1 MTRLRNC
8 WGELSLVKQFALMAC
23 IVVGVGMIVLGSFVS
38 AEIEN
43 DVVHNAA
50 VEMALYVSSFDEA
63 HLYEE
68 LATGSELSEASLQ
81 TLDESFTDTELG
93 RQIVSVKIW
102 RPDGSVV
109 YTTPRD
115 VISSDFRTNPNLQN
129 ALRGQMSAQFANP
142 GNEPETLVRIL
153 RIPLL
158 KIYTPI
164 HGRKS
169 DRVVAVA
176 QFFTRADL
184 LQADLETARLRS
196 WIAVAAVGLLQ
207 IASLYGI
214 VLRGN
219 KTIESQR
226 AVLVD
231 ARRGSVE
238 TNERFLRRVGAD
250 LHDGPAQLISLAL
263 LRLSS
268 LRPLL
273 APEHSKS
280 EEFEKIHA
288 VLQDCLREIRHL
300 SAGLAPP
307 HLDSLPLQ
315 RVLELAVRQ
324 HQQRTGSTVDAVIDV
339 LPANMSPL
347 HKVFIYRF
355 AQQGLQ
361 NAYRHAGGI
370 GQRIHAFSDGKV
382 LTVEVADDGPGFC
395 PSKRGSGDG
404 LGLTGLRDRIES
416 LGGTFSLE
424 SQVGA
429 GTTLRASFQID
440 GAATA
445 TTQSEGGRCLL
456 YRVLGDRLPGHARN
470 DSPKQL

>member
-68 LATGSELSEASLQ
+68 LADGSELSEASLQ
-81 TLDESFTDTELG
+81 TLDDSFLDTELG
-93 RQIVSVKIW
+93 RQIISVKFW
-102 RPDGSVV
+102 RPDGSVI
-109 YTTPRD
+109 YSTPRD
-115 VISSDFRTNPNLQN
+115 LITTNPLTNPNLQN
-129 ALRGQMSAQFANP
+129 ALKGQVSAQFGNP
-142 GNEPETLVRIL
+142 KDEPEALVRRL
-153 RIPLL
+153 GIPLL

-169 DRVVAVA
+169 DKVVAVA
-176 QFFTRADL
+176 QFFTRAHL
-184 LQADLETARLRS
+184 LQADLEIARLRS

-214 VLRGN
+214 VWRGN

-231 ARRGSVE
+231 ARRASVE

-268 LRPLL
+268 LRPFL
-273 APEHSKS
+273 APEHSES

-315 RVLELAVRQ
+315 KVLELAVRQ

-339 LPANMSPL
+339 LPADMAPL

-355 AQQGLQ
+355 VQQGLQ
-361 NAYRHAGGI
+361 NAYRHAGGV
-370 GQRIHAFSDGKV
+370 GQRIHAFCDGNA

-395 PSKRGSGDG
+395 LSKRGSGDG
-404 LGLTGLRDRIES
+404 LGLAGLRDRIES

-429 GTTLRASFQID
+429 GTTLRASFQI
-440 GAATA
+440 GGGTAA
-445 TTQSEGGRCLL
+445 TQSESGTCLL
-456 YRVLGDRLPGHARN
+456 YRVFGDRLPGHARN
-470 DSPKQL
+470 DSPNRL